1 MRRVSTD
8 MPNTD
13 MQYYL
18 RRQEDAIQNL
28 QNKISS
34 GKRINEL
41 RDDPL
46 AASHAVRY
54 ESYLARLERFEANTL
69 YAKDHFNQ
77 IDIYLQRAVDV
88 FQRIRDLAVAGS
100 NGIYGKDDTR
110 NMASEVN
117 ELLKELVSISNAV
130 GPDGKRLFAGDKAFT
145 EPFRIVEG
153 TVEGGG
159 ETLVVNVEYRGSGPA
174 RKAEIHENTYTELDI
189 GGGEAFWAERMQ
201 IFSNLD
207 ATNWR
212 AREDSAF
219 YVDGYEIPVN
229 AGDTLPAIV
238 AKINDSGAPVKAS
251 VDPET
256 RGLIITGTNPHLI
269 RMEDKKYPAD
279 EQRPEGEQ
287 RPRVLEELG
296 IIQFNNDPSAPNWAA
311 GARVAGGSVF
321 DMVLRLRDGLYR
333 GDHDFIG
340 SQGLGGIDLA
350 LGNLETRLTDI
361 GSRQERAMATWNRLN
376 QEIPN
381 VTEMLARES
390 SVNMIDAATDLG
402 MMDFAHKAALQTAA
416 KIIPPTLLD
425 FLR

>member
-1 MRRVSTD
+1 
-8 MPNTD
+8 MPNND

-18 RRQEDAIQNL
+18 RRQEDSLQNL

-34 GKRINEL
+34 GTKLNEL

-54 ESYLARLERFEANTL
+54 KSYLTRLERFENNTL
-69 YAKDHFNQ
+69 YAQDHYNQ
-77 IDIYLQRAVDV
+77 IDINMQQAVDILQRV
-88 FQRIRDLAVAGS
+88 RELAVTGA
-100 NGIYGKDDTR
+100 NGTYTKDDTK
-110 NMASEVN
+110 NMATEVN
-117 ELLKELVSISNAV
+117 ELLKELVSVSNTV
-130 GPDGKRLFAGDKAFT
+130 GPDGKQLFAGDKAFT

-159 ETLVVNVEYRGSGPA
+159 DSMVVNVEYRGSGPA
-174 RKAEIHENTYTELDI
+174 RKTEIGDGAYTQLDI

-201 IFSNLD
+201 IFSNVD
-207 ATNWR
+207 ASQWR
-212 AREDSAF
+212 AAGDGAF
-219 YVDGYEIPVN
+219 YVDGYQIPVK
-229 AGDTLPAIV
+229 AGDTLPAVV
-238 AKINDSGAPVKAS
+238 AKINDSGAAVKAS

-256 RGLIITGTNPHLI
+256 KGLMITGTNPHLI
-269 RMEDKKYPAD
+269 RMEDK
-279 EQRPEGEQ
+279 QGSSTLQ
-287 RPRVLEELG
+287 ELG
-296 IIQFNNDPSAPNWAA
+296 VIQPNNDPSAPNWSPS
-311 GARVAGGSVF
+311 ARVAGGSAF
-321 DMVLRLRDGLYR
+321 DMVMRLRDGLLR

-340 SQGLGGIDLA
+340 SQGIGGIDLA

-361 GSRQERAMATWNRLN
+361 GSRQERVTKTWNKLN

-381 VTEMLARES
+381 VTAQVARES
-390 SVNMIDAATDLG
+390 DVNMVDAATDLG

>member
-18 RRQEDAIQNL
+18 RRQEDSLANL

-34 GKRINEL
+34 GNRINEL

-54 ESYLARLERFEANTL
+54 QSYLARLERYENNTL
-69 YAKDHFNQ
+69 YAKDHYNQ
-77 IDIYLQRAVDV
+77 VDIYLQRAVDV
-88 FQRIRDLAVAGS
+88 MQRVRELAVTGA
-100 NGIYGKDDTR
+100 NGVYSREDTQ
-110 NMASEVN
+110 NIASEVN
-117 ELLKELVSISNAV
+117 ELLKELVSISNAT
-130 GPDGKRLFAGDKAFT
+130 GPDGNRLFAGDKAFT

-153 TVEGGG
+153 TVDGAGDSI
-159 ETLVVNVEYRGSGPA
+159 VVNVEYRGSGPA
-174 RKAEIHENTYTELDI
+174 RSTEISDGTYADLDI

-207 ATNWR
+207 ASSWR
-212 AREDSAF
+212 AAEDGAF
-219 YVDGYEIPVN
+219 YIDGYEIPVR
-229 AGDTLPAIV
+229 AGDTLPAVV

-251 VDPET
+251 VDPES
-256 RGLIITGTNPHLI
+256 RGLVVTGTNPHLI
-269 RMEDKKYPAD
+269 RMEDR
-279 EQRPEGEQ
+279 QGSRT
-287 RPRVLEELG
+287 LEELG
-296 IIQFNNDPSAPNWAA
+296 MIQPNNDPYAPNWSPS
-311 GARVAGGSVF
+311 ARVAGGSVF
-321 DMVLRLRDGLYR
+321 DMVIRLRDSLFR

-340 SQGLGGIDLA
+340 SLGIGGIDLA
-350 LGNLETRLTDI
+350 LGNLEAKLTDI
-361 GSRQERAMATWNRLN
+361 GSRQERAMMTWSRLN

-381 VTEMLARES
+381 VTSMLARES
-390 SVNMIDAATDLG
+390 AVNMIDAATDLG
-402 MMDFAHKAALQTAA
+402 MMDFAHKAALETAA

>member
-18 RRQEDAIQNL
+18 RRQEDAIQNMTS
-28 QNKISS
+28 QIASGNKLTLP
-34 GKRINEL
+34 RN
-41 RDDPL
+41 DPL
-46 AASHAVRY
+46 AATHAVRY
-54 ESYLARLERFEANTL
+54 ESYLARLERFESNTL

-88 FQRIRDLAVAGS
+88 MQRIRELAVTGA
-100 NGIYGKDDTR
+100 NGIYRQEDTR
-110 NMASEVN
+110 NMAAEVN

-130 GPDGKRLFAGDKAFT
+130 GPDGKQLFAGEKAFT

-159 ETLVVNVEYRGSGPA
+159 ETLVVNVEYRGAGPA
-174 RKAEIHENTYTELDI
+174 RKAEISEKTYTELDI

-201 IFSNLD
+201 IYSGIN

-212 AREDSAF
+212 SAEDGAF
-219 YVDGYEIPVN
+219 YVDGYEIPVRT
-229 AGDTLPAIV
+229 GDTLPAIV

-256 RGLIITGTNPHLI
+256 RGLVLTGTNPHLI
-269 RMEDKKYPAD
+269 RVEDK
-279 EQRPEGEQ
+279 QGSRTM
-287 RPRVLEELG
+287 EELG
-296 IIQFNNDPSAPNWAA
+296 IIQANNDPSAPNWSP
-311 GARVAGGSVF
+311 GARVAGGSLF
-321 DMVLRLRDGLYR
+321 DMVIRLRDAMYR
-333 GDHDFIG
+333 GDQNFIG
-340 SQGLGGIDLA
+340 GLGIGGIDMA
-350 LGNLETRLTDI
+350 LNNLETRLTDI
-361 GSRQERAMATWNRLN
+361 GSRQERAMATWMRLN
-376 QEIPN
+376 DEIPN
-381 VTEMLARES
+381 IEAMLAREA
-390 SVNMIDAATDLG
+390 SVNMITAATELS
-402 MMDFAHKAALQTAA
+402 MMQFAHTATLQTAA